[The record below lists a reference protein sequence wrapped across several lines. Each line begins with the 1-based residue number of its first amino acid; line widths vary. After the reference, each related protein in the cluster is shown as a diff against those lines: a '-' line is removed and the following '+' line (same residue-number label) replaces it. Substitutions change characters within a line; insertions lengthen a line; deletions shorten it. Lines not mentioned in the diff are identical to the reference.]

1 MKDLL
6 RYERGKMHS
15 QIQDMVNSVI
25 ETLESWEP
33 VFTTQE
39 REGHLI
45 RGNVD
50 KKYHLYQA
58 RQPEVMGWVNT
69 HHKTGLKFAVV
80 IQIGLHFTG

>member
-1 MKDLL
+1 
-6 RYERGKMHS
+6 MHS

-39 REGHLI
+39 REGHLK

-50 KKYHLYQA
+50 KKYDLYQA
-58 RQPEVMGWVNT
+58 RQPKVMGWVNT